1 MRTENYIKFYGKSF
15 YWAGKFLEKKVFDD
29 CSILY
34 AFCRVVDNLV
44 DKKSNSKNGIR
55 KFIEDYQ
62 SKNSKNLVNKKFK
75 RIEAKYKIPKKY
87 IMDLLFGVNLDTKKV
102 KIKSTKEIIKYSYY
116 VAGTVGAM
124 MSHIFQ
130 TSKPK
135 AIKHAI
141 NLGIAMQLTNISRD
155 VLKDAHLKRIYL
167 PENMLNK
174 KIDTNDIIKNN
185 FDKKYLFS
193 VIQKLIILAE
203 KYYKNGNNG
212 IKYLPKKIRFPI
224 FLASSLYR
232 GIGQKILNS
241 NYNKYFLERTYLNIF
256 EKIIM
261 TLKSFY
267 LFYIINNGY
276 KKLNNNE

>member
-1 MRTENYIKFYGKSF
+1 MRTENYIKFHGKSF

-87 IMDLLFGVNLDTKKV
+87 VMDLLFGVNLDTKKV

-124 MSHIFQ
+124 MSYIFQ

-174 KIDTNDIIKNN
+174 KIDANDIIKNN

-224 FLASSLYR
+224 FLASFLYR

>member
-1 MRTENYIKFYGKSF
+1 MRTENYIKFHGKSF
-15 YWAGKFLEKKVFDD
+15 YWAGKFLEKEVFDD

-87 IMDLLFGVNLDTKKV
+87 VMDLLFGVNLDTKKV

-267 LFYIINNGY
+267 LFYIINNRY

>member
-1 MRTENYIKFYGKSF
+1 MRTENYIKFHGKSF

-44 DKKSNSKNGIR
+44 DKKSNSKNDIR

-174 KIDTNDIIKNN
+174 KIDANDIIKNN

>member
-1 MRTENYIKFYGKSF
+1 MRTENYIKFHGKSF

-87 IMDLLFGVNLDTKKV
+87 VMDLLFGVNLDTKKV

-124 MSHIFQ
+124 MSYIFQ

-135 AIKHAI
+135 SIKHAI

-174 KIDTNDIIKNN
+174 KIDANDIIKNN

-267 LFYIINNGY
+267 LFYIINNRY

>member
-1 MRTENYIKFYGKSF
+1 MRTENYIKFHGKSF

-75 RIEAKYKIPKKY
+75 RIEAKYKIHKKF

-124 MSHIFQ
+124 MSYIFQ

-135 AIKHAI
+135 VIKHAI

-267 LFYIINNGY
+267 LFYIINNRY

>member
-1 MRTENYIKFYGKSF
+1 MKIENYIRFYGKSF
-15 YWAGKFLEKKVFDD
+15 YWAGKFLEKKVFED
-29 CSILY
+29 CSTLY
-34 AFCRVVDNLV
+34 AFCRVIDNLV
-44 DKKSNSKNGIR
+44 DKKSNSKTNVR
-55 KFIEDYQ
+55 KFIKDYQ
-62 SKNSKNLVNKKFK
+62 SQNSKIQVNKEFK
-75 RIEAKYKIPKKY
+75 KIETKYQIPKKY
-87 IMDLLFGVNLDTKKV
+87 INDLFYGINLDTKTV

-124 MSHIFQ
+124 MCYIFQ

-155 VLKDAHLKRIYL
+155 VLKDAHLKRIYI

-174 KIDTNDIIKNN
+174 KIDTKDIIKND

-203 KYYKNGNNG
+203 KYYKNGNAG
-212 IKYLPKKIRFPI
+212 IKYLPKKIRFSI
-224 FLASSLYR
+224 FLASCLSR

-241 NYNKYFLERTYLNIF
+241 NYNSVDHKCALHILLHF
-256 EKIIM
+256 
-261 TLKSFY
+261 S
-267 LFYIINNGY
+267 
-276 KKLNNNE
+276 

>member
-1 MRTENYIKFYGKSF
+1 MRTENYIKFHGKSF

-174 KIDTNDIIKNN
+174 KIDANDIIKNN

-267 LFYIINNGY
+267 LFYIINNRY

>member
-1 MRTENYIKFYGKSF
+1 MRTENYIKFHGKSF
-15 YWAGKFLEKKVFDD
+15 YWAGKFLEKEVFDD

-124 MSHIFQ
+124 MSYIFQ

-174 KIDTNDIIKNN
+174 KIDANDIIKNN

-267 LFYIINNGY
+267 LFYIINNRY